1 MLVGGAVGF
10 RGVLCLVRMAV
21 ASLLA
26 DLEPE
31 FKRRKG
37 TSCSGSACKELGS
50 CHSVVKQAKKAEQKI
65 SPTRERGRVNMR
77 AGD

>member
-50 CHSVVKQAKKAEQKI
+50 CHSVTTSRNQQTGVPIAPQW
-65 SPTRERGRVNMR
+65 
-77 AGD
+77 